1 MAQIISNAH
10 LDVVIDGSHRV
21 LGYAD
26 EDRPFEFSGGEDLFN
41 LQRSQ
46 SDGGLY
52 GTANAGAILGG
63 QFTLRLQPTSP
74 TAQWLIARKQEMKRA
89 IQNREAIRIHSITL
103 KDAVQGRST
112 RMEGCILQMCPDQV
126 EANQTFEVM
135 FECELIESNND
146 GATFRP
152 PFDSGAAS
160 AGTPAAA

>member
-10 LDVVIDGSHRV
+10 LDIVIDGSHRV
-21 LGYAD
+21 VGYAD
-26 EDRPFEFSGGEDLFN
+26 EDRPYEFGGGEDMFN

-52 GTANAGAILGG
+52 GTANAGNILGG
-63 QFTLRLQPTSP
+63 PFTLRLQPTSP
-74 TAQWLIARKQEMKRA
+74 TAQWLIARKQELKRA
-89 IQNREAIRIHSITL
+89 LQDRGDIRYHAITL
-103 KDAVQGRST
+103 KDQVQGRST
-112 RMEGCILQMCPDQV
+112 RMEGCVLQACPDQV

-152 PFDSGAAS
+152 PFDSGTAS
-160 AGTPAAA
+160 AGVPAG

>member
-1 MAQIISNAH
+1 MAQLISNLH
-10 LDVVIDGSHRV
+10 IDVVIDGSHRV
-21 LGYAD
+21 VGLAD
-26 EDRPFEFSGGEDLFN
+26 EDRPYEFSGGEDLFN

-52 GTANAGAILGG
+52 GTANAGNILGG
-63 QFTLRLQPTSP
+63 QFTMRLEPTSP

-89 IQNREAIRIHSITL
+89 IQNREQFRFFAITL
-103 KDAVQGRST
+103 KDEVQGRSS

-126 EANQTFEVM
+126 EANTTFEVM

-152 PFDSGAAS
+152 PFDSGTAS

>member
-10 LDVVIDGSHRV
+10 LDIVIDGTHRV
-21 LGYAD
+21 VGYAD

-52 GTANAGAILGG
+52 GTANAGNIFGG

-74 TAQWLIARKQEMKRA
+74 TADWLVARKQELKRA
-89 IQNREAIRIHSITL
+89 LRDRVDIRYHAITL
-103 KDAVQGRST
+103 KDQVQGRST

-135 FECELIESNND
+135 FECELIESNNA

-152 PFDSGAAS
+152 PFDSG
-160 AGTPAAA
+160 TAAAGVPAG

>member
-10 LDVVIDGSHRV
+10 LDIVIDGSHRV
-21 LGYAD
+21 VGYAD

-52 GTANAGAILGG
+52 GTANAGNILGG

-74 TAQWLIARKQEMKRA
+74 TAQWLIARKQELKRA
-89 IQNREAIRIHSITL
+89 IQNRQDIRYHAITL
-103 KDAVQGRST
+103 KDQVQGRST
-112 RMEGCILQMCPDQV
+112 RMEGCLLQTCPDQV

-135 FECELIESNND
+135 FECELIETNND

-152 PFDSGAAS
+152 PFDSG
-160 AGTPAAA
+160 TAAAGVPAG